1 MIIFIT
7 SHTFI
12 VFRDLKFKQS
22 DIIITQ
28 KKGLYLA
35 YIFLE
40 IIIKEMSDTKIY
52 KSQVYLKIIFIKY
65 NSNIIYCTFIFVWRN
80 DIGKIK
86 ELINGIYNN
95 INNNYNYNFN
105 PNRISLLTFT
115 KGLNYPII

>member
-1 MIIFIT
+1 MNYPIN
-7 SHTFI
+7 
-12 VFRDLKFKQS
+12 K
-22 DIIITQ
+22 
-28 KKGLYLA
+28 Y
-35 YIFLE
+35 
-40 IIIKEMSDTKIY
+40 IKEMNDAKIY
-52 KSQVYLKIIFIKY
+52 KSQIYLKIIFIKY

-115 KGLNYPII
+115 KGSVLSNYIINKKSFKKLMNDYCSK